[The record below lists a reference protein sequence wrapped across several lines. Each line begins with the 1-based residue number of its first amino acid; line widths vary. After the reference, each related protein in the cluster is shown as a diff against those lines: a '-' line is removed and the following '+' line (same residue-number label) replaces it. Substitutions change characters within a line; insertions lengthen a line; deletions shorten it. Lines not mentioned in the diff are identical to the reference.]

1 MLWVVFNGIVPRL
14 SVWVA
19 QSMAPVPPL
28 DEVKRMFFIEY
39 GQAQDKFI
47 EDIRDEM
54 RDYMQRVQEN
64 PSLAFNPDEEI
75 TNTMIDAHQD
85 FSLQLQKRGQ
95 EINREQDLKQENQNQ
110 LAVNLARYA
119 SPSASMTFA
128 VHRLART
135 GVYSSDRVF
144 KDTVKAYRKSFIDYV
159 EAQIDENPML
169 LSGGGGMGAFQR
181 DDSAI
186 YPDISAF
193 HKEPL
198 EVSVS
203 SSLLD
208 LSILVLYSLV
218 FFAIGFVAFLRY
230 DVR

>member
-1 MLWVVFNGIVPRL
+1 VPRI
-14 SVWVA
+14 SVWAA
-19 QSMAPVPPL
+19 QSIAPVPPL
-28 DEVKRMFFIEY
+28 DEVKKVFFIEY
-39 GQAQDKFI
+39 GLAQDKFI
-47 EDIRDEM
+47 DDIRDEM
-54 RDYMQRVQEN
+54 MDYMKRMQEN
-64 PSLAFNPDEEI
+64 PALAFNPDEEM

-85 FSLQLQKRGQ
+85 FSLELQKRGQ
-95 EINREQDLKQENQNQ
+95 EINREQDLKQEYQNQ

-135 GVYSSDRVF
+135 GVYSSDKVF
-144 KDTVKAYRKSFIDYV
+144 RNTVKAYRKSFINYV
-159 EAQIDENPML
+159 NAQIENNPML
-169 LSGGGGMGAFQR
+169 LSGGGGAGILQR
-181 DDSAI
+181 DDSAV
-186 YPDISAF
+186 YPDRSTF
-193 HKEPL
+193 RKETL
-198 EVSVS
+198 DVSVS